1 MISEISNIKDHHSQ
15 VHKSGNRNP
24 LEGTQTDK
32 SGEFSTRDVVEIS
45 NLKPVQPVSEDKN
58 DIYFSSDSRNAEKNI
73 MRTQDVEGSVKTEDS
88 NSPSPNAATS
98 AYDQKESEI
107 GTVLNKVV

>member
-1 MISEISNIKDHHSQ
+1 MINEISNIKDYHSQ

-58 DIYFSSDSRNAEKNI
+58 EINFSSDAKNAEKNI
-73 MRTQDVEGSVKTEDS
+73 RGIEDVEGSVKTEES
-88 NSPSPNAATS
+88 NNSLPNVATV
-98 AYDQKESEI
+98 YGQKESEI

>member
-1 MISEISNIKDHHSQ
+1 MISEISNIKDYSNQ

-24 LEGTQTDK
+24 SEGVQTDK

-58 DIYFSSDSRNAEKNI
+58 EINFSSDSKNAEKNI
-73 MRTQDVEGSVKTEDS
+73 MRTQDLEGSAKAEDS
-88 NSPSPNAATS
+88 NNPLPDTATS
-98 AYDQKESEI
+98 AYDQKESGI
-107 GTVLNKVV
+107 GTILNKVV